1 MRPATEQP
9 AHLPPRRTPRWER
22 LLHHCAAA
30 LVGLTGLAYF
40 VMRDLMHPDPES
52 FSILSHPWQPHAL
65 HLHVLFAPLLV
76 LSFGVLLREH
86 VLKRL
91 LNTARRRSR
100 RTGWVLAL
108 AVLPMIATAYLLQI
122 SVEDSWRAL
131 WKWGHLGTSA
141 LFLAGYLAHA
151 LLAYRRQSFR

>member
-1 MRPATEQP
+1 MTASTHPPDHQ
-9 AHLPPRRTPRWER
+9 PPRRTPRWER

-30 LVGLTGLAYF
+30 LVGMTGLAYF
-40 VMRDLMHPDPES
+40 VMKELMQPDPDS

-91 LNTARRRSR
+91 LNAGRRRSR

-108 AVLPMIATAYLLQI
+108 SVVPMIVTAYLLQI
-122 SVEDSWRAL
+122 SVEESWRAF
-131 WKWGHLGTSA
+131 WKWSHLGTSA
-141 LFLAGYLAHA
+141 LFLAGYLGHA
-151 LLAYRRQSFR
+151 ALAYRRQAFR

>member
-1 MRPATEQP
+1 MNSTARPAGHQ
-9 AHLPPRRTPRWER
+9 PPRRTPAWER
-22 LLHHCAAA
+22 LLHHSAAA

-40 VMRDLMHPDPES
+40 VMRDLMRPDPES

-91 LNTARRRSR
+91 LNRARRRSR
-100 RTGWVLAL
+100 RTGWILAL
-108 AVLPMIATAYLLQI
+108 SVLPMIATAYLLQV
-122 SVEDSWRAL
+122 SVEESWRAF
-131 WKWGHLGTSA
+131 WKWSHLSTSA
-141 LFLAGYLAHA
+141 LFLAGYLGHA
-151 LLAYRRQSFR
+151 LLAYKRQTFR